1 MMKKILTVVLAGA
14 MMLLGT
20 SAFAQYSAGGGF
32 SNLSL
37 SGADAKNW
45 DFSMPGFYAGVNYD
59 VAFSNL
65 EGLTF
70 EPGVYFAHYGKT
82 FGNTTFTERAYHA
95 NYLIVPVN
103 IKYGTE
109 ASPDFKI
116 AGYTGPRFNLGFAGN
131 AFDKARLGFKNFD
144 AQWGFGIVFTYADAV
159 QLRAG
164 YDLGLTKAIKNNDW
178 GSDLKIRRNDFHIGI
193 GFLF

>member
-1 MMKKILTVVLAGA
+1 MKKLLTAMLTGVL
-14 MMLLGT
+14 MFLGT
-20 SAFAQYSAGGGF
+20 GAFAQYSAGGGF
-32 SNLSL
+32 SNITL

-45 DFSMPGFYAGVNYD
+45 DFSLPGFYAGINYD
-59 VAFSNL
+59 IAFSNL

-82 FGNTTFTERAYHA
+82 FGNKTFPEQSYHA
-95 NYLIVPVN
+95 NYLIVPMN
-103 IKYGTE
+103 IKYGFE

-131 AFDKARLGFKNFD
+131 AFNKKLLAFKNLD
-144 AQWGFGIVFTYADAV
+144 AQWGFGAVLTFADAV

-164 YDLGLTKAIKNNDW
+164 YDFGLTKAIKNGVSGTN
-178 GSDLKIRRNDFHIGI
+178 LKVRRNDFHIGV
-193 GFLF
+193 GFIF